1 MTLNFKVKFVFLG
14 MVFWFS
20 TEGLAQSKAKNE
32 KVVYE
37 KNTKLNFE
45 EKEID
50 GKFLSPDGK
59 DVKSERTLDFDSLLD
74 PKNSFSKELN
84 RDSGAVR

>member
-1 MTLNFKVKFVFLG
+1 MIKNLRTFLLPVFLA
-14 MVFWFS
+14 FNFS
-20 TEGLAQSKAKNE
+20 SMSFSQTPKKNE

-45 EKEID
+45 EKEVD

-74 PKNSFSKELN
+74 PKNSFSKELK